1 MAHAKRQ
8 SEELGGTP
16 FSASRPRVKLR
27 FAGGA
32 MSDDDDDTP
41 EIPGMEPHQISKLLN
56 MLMHRVKGGIIARE
70 VTTAVNELGREVR
83 QDVVEEIKSAMAPVL
98 AENQKLRDE
107 NGVLEKDLAALKSRF
122 DQFLVTGSAGTRDSL
137 AALKTQMQELDTKFR
152 QMQAEKGS
160 KDKEVKDAKDA
171 VKKCQRDLAGCEKQ
185 ISEFEGKIQGMGNVS
200 DVKAISL
207 QVEELMKSSKKRE
220 EEAATA
226 PSPEQGNYAEALKK
240 MQTMEQQLCTVQ
252 KLQQVVNERDE
263 KDSLHRTFK
272 VVGRY
277 PAGNSVGA
285 KLRAVLEPLNMAGIS
300 MDIVKGLKGRGD
312 NDGPILFRVR
322 HAQDAEQLR
331 RMRTQ
336 LKGKGY
342 AIVDELS
349 NTEYEAFKKLK
360 PQFDDA
366 RKAGKAAWWNRAR
379 LFIGGKEVMPPC
391 DQAMGR
397 DPMHEAA

>member
-1 MAHAKRQ
+1 
-8 SEELGGTP
+8 
-16 FSASRPRVKLR
+16 
-27 FAGGA
+27 
-32 MSDDDDDTP
+32 
-41 EIPGMEPHQISKLLN
+41 
-56 MLMHRVKGGIIARE
+56 
-70 VTTAVNELGREVR
+70 
-83 QDVVEEIKSAMAPVL
+83 
-98 AENQKLRDE
+98 
-107 NGVLEKDLAALKSRF
+107 
-122 DQFLVTGSAGTRDSL
+122 
-137 AALKTQMQELDTKFR
+137 
-152 QMQAEKGS
+152 
-160 KDKEVKDAKDA
+160 
-171 VKKCQRDLAGCEKQ
+171 
-185 ISEFEGKIQGMGNVS
+185 MGNVS
-200 DVKAISL
+200 DVQAISM

-277 PAGNSVGA
+277 PAGNSLGA

-397 DPMHEAA
+397 DPTNEAA